1 MEFNAHIWGEEF
13 EAYIIDKEEFE
24 HIWSGHF
31 YDGFL

>member
-1 MEFNAHIWGEEF
+1 MECNAHIWGEEF
-13 EAYIIDKEEFE
+13 EVYIIDKEEFE